1 MRSELMFCWCSPRL
15 KDHMQYCVNHPEE
28 INKLSKVKAH
38 LSDVKG
44 IMMDNIEKVCPQL
57 NVCHP
62 ERYHVTCISLF
73 TSKWQIGVLHKQGS

>member
-1 MRSELMFCWCSPRL
+1 
-15 KDHMQYCVNHPEE
+15 MQYCVNHPEE

-57 NVCHP
+57 PVCHP
-62 ERYHVTCISLF
+62 ERYHVACISLLQA
-73 TSKWQIGVLHKQGS
+73 SDK